1 MKKKVI
7 YIDIDGTICTQT
19 DSQYE
24 KAKPFNKAIKKINK
38 LYSQGNTIIV
48 YTARFMG
55 RTDNNYD
62 KAYKLGYNFTLNQLK
77 SWGLKFHE
85 LKMGKPQFDLLI
97 DDKTYNYNQNW
108 ENLL

>member
-19 DSQYE
+19 DSKYE
-24 KAKPFNKAIKKINK
+24 KAKPFKKAINKINK
-38 LYSQGNTIIV
+38 LYNQGNTIIV

-55 RTDNNYD
+55 RTNNNYD

-108 ENLL
+108 EDLL

>member
-24 KAKPFNKAIKKINK
+24 KAKPFNKAIKKINE

-55 RTDNNYD
+55 RTNNNYD
-62 KAYKLGYNFTLNQLK
+62 EAYKLGYNFTLNQLK

-108 ENLL
+108 EDLL